1 MVPLSFRFP
10 LDVNLATILGW
21 LDFALSFSLAVPG
34 AKLSLVRDQV
44 PRLTKTHGLKP
55 YGSE

>member
-1 MVPLSFRFP
+1 MAPPSFRSP

-21 LDFALSFSLAVPG
+21 LDFVLSFFLAVLG
-34 AKLSLVRDQV
+34 AKLSLVSDQV
-44 PRLTKTHGLKP
+44 PRLTKTYGLKP